1 MMKLLHELKNR
12 SC

>member
-1 MMKLLHELKNR
+1 LHELKNR